1 MLAVGVGPHNKGV
14 SVDEVASESSLSQPP
29 FIQNSLHTS
38 LTLEKWK
45 WIPFASFRKRNKELC
60 PLVPGRGP

>member
-38 LTLEKWK
+38 LVGKKEILS
-45 WIPFASFRKRNKELC
+45 ASSKKKKEPC